1 MRASSVRP
9 IPRERMSPW
18 SRFEVVMENY
28 QSGYVRRLAEAAY
41 GSARVIGAGD
51 TARKNE
57 PMEPV

>member
-1 MRASSVRP
+1 MSSVRA

-28 QSGYVRRLAEAAY
+28 QPGYVRRLAEVAY
-41 GSARVIGAGD
+41 GSARVIGVAD
-51 TARKNE
+51 TAQKNE